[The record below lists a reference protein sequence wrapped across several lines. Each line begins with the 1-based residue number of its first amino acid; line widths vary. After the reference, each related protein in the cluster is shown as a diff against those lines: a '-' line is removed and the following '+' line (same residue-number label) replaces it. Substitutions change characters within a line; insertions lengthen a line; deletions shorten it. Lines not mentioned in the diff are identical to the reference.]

1 MQPTTATKGLVP
13 TTPAELTQL
22 GNVSDQARAY
32 VHAAKA
38 ANTRRAYAADWRD
51 FTTWC
56 EAAGLPALPAAPE
69 TVTLYVT
76 TRAESSKVST
86 IQRRLIAISQAHQAS
101 RLESPTK
108 SILVRETMKG
118 IRRVKGTAQAGKAP
132 TLIADIRAMVAALPS
147 SLIGTRDRALLLLG
161 FAGAFRRS
169 ELVALDVAD
178 LEFGCQGV
186 VITLRRSKTDQ
197 EGQGRAIGIPH
208 GANAVTC
215 PVKALKAW
223 LKAAGIDDGP
233 IFRPVNRHGH
243 LAPARLSAGAVA
255 EIVKRCARAAGLDPA
270 KYAGHSL
277 RAGLATSA
285 AAAGVS
291 ERAIMAQTGHRS
303 VTIARRYIREGSL
316 FRENAASVVGL

>member
-1 MQPTTATKGLVP
+1 MTTTIFPTA
-13 TTPAELTQL
+13 PAELARL
-22 GNVSDQARAY
+22 GDVEDQARAY
-32 VHAAKA
+32 VQAAKA

-51 FTTWC
+51 FTSWC
-56 EAAGLPALPAAPE
+56 EATGLPALPAAPE

-76 TRAESSKVST
+76 ARAETSKVAT

-101 RLESPTK
+101 RLDSPTK

-132 TLIADIRAMVAALPS
+132 TLTADIRAMVAALS
-147 SLIGTRDRALLLLG
+147 SSPIGDRDRALLLLG

-178 LEFGCQGV
+178 LQFNRQGV
-186 VITLRRSKTDQ
+186 VVTLRRSKTDQ

-208 GANAVTC
+208 GANAATC
-215 PVKALKAW
+215 PVKALRAW
-223 LKAAGIDDGP
+223 LKAAGIDEGP

-243 LAPARLSAGAVA
+243 IAPARLSAGAVA
-255 EIVKRCARAAGLDPA
+255 DVVKRCAQAAGLDPDN
-270 KYAGHSL
+270 YAGHSL

-303 VTIARRYIREGSL
+303 VAIARRYIREGSL
-316 FRENAASVVGL
+316 FRENAAGAVGL

>member
-1 MQPTTATKGLVP
+1 MTAAITPTA
-13 TTPAELTQL
+13 PAEITQL
-22 GNVSDQARAY
+22 GDVADQARAY
-32 VHAAKA
+32 VQAAKA

-56 EAAGLPALPAAPE
+56 EVAGVPALPAAPE

-76 TRAESSKVST
+76 ARAETSKVST
-86 IQRRLIAISQAHQAS
+86 IQRRLIAISQAHQAR

-118 IRRVKGTAQAGKAP
+118 IRRVKGTAQTGKAP
-132 TLIADIRAMVAALPS
+132 TLTADIRAMVAALPTS
-147 SLIGTRDRALLLLG
+147 PIGMRDRALLLLG

-178 LEFGCQGV
+178 LQFNRQGV
-186 VITLRRSKTDQ
+186 VVTLRRSKTDQ
-197 EGQGRAIGIPH
+197 EGQGRTIGIPH
-208 GANAVTC
+208 GAAATC
-215 PVKALKAW
+215 PVNALRSW
-223 LKAAGIDDGP
+223 LQLADIDDGP

-243 LAPARLSAGAVA
+243 IAPARLSAGAVA
-255 EIVKRCARAAGLDPA
+255 EVVKRSARAAGLDPA
-270 KYAGHSL
+270 NYAGHSL

-303 VTIARRYIREGSL
+303 VAIARRYIREGSL
-316 FRENAASVVGL
+316 FRENAAAAVGL

>member
-1 MQPTTATKGLVP
+1 MTTTIFPTA
-13 TTPAELTQL
+13 PAELARL
-22 GNVSDQARAY
+22 GDVEDQARAY
-32 VHAAKA
+32 VQAAKA

-51 FTTWC
+51 FTSWC
-56 EAAGLPALPAAPE
+56 EATGLPALPAAPE

-76 TRAESSKVST
+76 ARAETSKVAT

-101 RLESPTK
+101 RLDSPTK

-132 TLIADIRAMVAALPS
+132 TLTADIRAMVAALS
-147 SLIGTRDRALLLLG
+147 SSPIGDRDRALLLLG

-178 LEFGCQGV
+178 LQFNRQGV
-186 VITLRRSKTDQ
+186 VVTLRRSKTDQ

-208 GANAVTC
+208 GANAATC
-215 PVKALKAW
+215 PVKALRAW
-223 LKAAGIDDGP
+223 LKAAGIDEGP

-243 LAPARLSAGAVA
+243 IAPARLSAGAVA
-255 EIVKRCARAAGLDPA
+255 DVVKRCARAAGLDPA
-270 KYAGHSL
+270 NYAGHSL

-303 VTIARRYIREGSL
+303 VAIARRYIREGSL
-316 FRENAASVVGL
+316 FRENAAGAVGL

>member
-1 MQPTTATKGLVP
+1 MESSTTAIVP
-13 TTPAELTQL
+13 TAPAELAQL
-22 GNVSDQARAY
+22 GDIEDQARAY
-32 VHAAKA
+32 VQAAKA

-56 EAAGLPALPAAPE
+56 EMAGLPALPAAPE

-76 TRAESSKVST
+76 ARAETSKVST
-86 IQRRLIAISQAHQAS
+86 LQRRLIAISQAHQAS

-118 IRRVKGTAQAGKAP
+118 IRRVKGTAQEGKAP
-132 TLIADIRAMVAALPS
+132 TLTADIRAMVTALPS
-147 SLIGTRDRALLLLG
+147 SSIGMRDRALLLLG

-178 LEFGCQGV
+178 LQFNRQGV
-186 VITLRRSKTDQ
+186 VVTLRRSKTDQ

-208 GANAVTC
+208 GSHVATC
-215 PVKALKAW
+215 PVKALRAW
-223 LKAAGIDDGP
+223 LKVAGIDDGP

-243 LAPARLSAGAVA
+243 IALARLSAGAVA
-255 EIVKRCARAAGLDPA
+255 EIVKRRARAAGLDPA
-270 KYAGHSL
+270 NYAGHSL

-303 VTIARRYIREGSL
+303 VAIARRYIREGSL
-316 FRENAASVVGL
+316 FRENAAAAVGL

>member
-1 MQPTTATKGLVP
+1 MSTAITPTA
-13 TTPAELTQL
+13 PAELTQL
-22 GNVSDQARAY
+22 GDVADQARAY
-32 VHAAKA
+32 VQAAKA

-56 EAAGLPALPAAPE
+56 EVAGVPALPAAPE

-76 TRAESSKVST
+76 ARAETSKVST
-86 IQRRLIAISQAHQAS
+86 IQRRLIAISQAHQAR

-118 IRRVKGTAQAGKAP
+118 IRRVKGTAQTGKAP
-132 TLIADIRAMVAALPS
+132 TLTADIRAMVAALPTS
-147 SLIGTRDRALLLLG
+147 PIGMRDRALLLLG

-178 LEFGCQGV
+178 LQFNRQGV
-186 VITLRRSKTDQ
+186 VVTLRRSKTDQ
-197 EGQGRAIGIPH
+197 EGQGRTIGIPH
-208 GANAVTC
+208 GAAATC
-215 PVKALKAW
+215 PVNALRSW
-223 LKAAGIDDGP
+223 LQLADIDDGP

-243 LAPARLSAGAVA
+243 IAPARLSAGAVA
-255 EIVKRCARAAGLDPA
+255 EVVKRSARAAGLDPA
-270 KYAGHSL
+270 NYAGHSL

-303 VTIARRYIREGSL
+303 VAIARRYIREGSL
-316 FRENAASVVGL
+316 FRENAAAAVGL

>member
-1 MQPTTATKGLVP
+1 MSTAITPTA
-13 TTPAELTQL
+13 PAEITQL
-22 GNVSDQARAY
+22 GDVADQARAY
-32 VHAAKA
+32 VQAAKA

-56 EAAGLPALPAAPE
+56 EVAGVPALPAAPE

-76 TRAESSKVST
+76 ARAETSKVST
-86 IQRRLIAISQAHQAS
+86 IQRRLIAISQAHQAR

-118 IRRVKGTAQAGKAP
+118 IRRVKGTAQTGKAP
-132 TLIADIRAMVAALPS
+132 TLTADIRAMVAALPTS
-147 SLIGTRDRALLLLG
+147 PIGMRDRALLLLG

-178 LEFGCQGV
+178 LQFNRQGV
-186 VITLRRSKTDQ
+186 VVTLRRSKTDQ
-197 EGQGRAIGIPH
+197 EGQGRTIGIPH
-208 GANAVTC
+208 GAAATC
-215 PVKALKAW
+215 PVNALRSW
-223 LKAAGIDDGP
+223 LQLADIDDGP

-243 LAPARLSAGAVA
+243 IAPARLSAGAVA
-255 EIVKRCARAAGLDPA
+255 EVVKRSARAAGLDPA
-270 KYAGHSL
+270 NYAGHSL

-303 VTIARRYIREGSL
+303 VAIARRYIREGSL
-316 FRENAASVVGL
+316 FRENAAAAVGL